1 VRSLYAPADDPVFE
15 LVPETFGQFADTL
28 YKSMGC
34 PVISWQN
41 VWDVYKEL
49 LFRFEHLDE
58 ATDCIEAWEIQVN
71 LMDLDEDSGYPL
83 IAGQRDLLGG
93 MDVIDQEDR
102 SYYMGGV
109 NNGCGLGEQ
118 MLRLHA
124 IVVLIYSTWCR

>member
-1 VRSLYAPADDPVFE
+1 
-15 LVPETFGQFADTL
+15 
-28 YKSMGC
+28 
-34 PVISWQN
+34 
-41 VWDVYKEL
+41 
-49 LFRFEHLDE
+49 
-58 ATDCIEAWEIQVN
+58 
-71 LMDLDEDSGYPL
+71 MDLDKDSGYPL

>member
-1 VRSLYAPADDPVFE
+1 VRSLFAPVDDPVFE

-28 YKSMGC
+28 YKSMGS

-41 VWDVYKEL
+41 VWDIYNEL

-58 ATDCIEAWEIQVN
+58 ATDCIEALEIQVN
-71 LMDLDEDSGYPL
+71 LMDLDGEGLTSYPL

-93 MDVIDQEDR
+93 IDVVDREDG

-109 NNGCGLGEQ
+109 NNGCGLGEEEFT
-118 MLRLHA
+118 
-124 IVVLIYSTWCR
+124 VSSDVY

>member
-15 LVPETFGQFADTL
+15 LVPETFGQFADAL
-28 YKSMGC
+28 YKSMGS
-34 PVISWQN
+34 PVISWKN

-71 LMDLDEDSGYPL
+71 LMDEDEDSGYPL
-83 IAGQRDLLGG
+83 IPGQRDLLGG
-93 MDVIDQEDR
+93 TD
-102 SYYMGGV
+102 YMGGV

-118 MLRLHA
+118 
-124 IVVLIYSTWCR
+124 VLVFTTCDSCINLVYMI